1 MAGRRGIS
9 VIALLGLVACSLIVS
24 TALATRDDRS
34 AQATSQAI
42 VKTAPSRLGRILVDA
57 HGRTLYLWTSDRA
70 NRSSCLS
77 DFGCPTYWPPLLTAG
92 KPRAGSGVNA
102 RLLGTIHRTR
112 PAGLQVTYN
121 GHPLYYDAADTSPG
135 DIKGQGQ
142 INEWYAVSPAG
153 KPIKKK

>member
-1 MAGRRGIS
+1 MRRIVFILLLVTLAAGPIAAAAPGEQAGRHSG
-9 VIALLGLVACSLIVS
+9 
-24 TALATRDDRS
+24 
-34 AQATSQAI
+34 TSQAI
-42 VKTAPSRLGRILVDA
+42 VKTAPSRLGPILVDGN
-57 HGRTLYLWTSDRA
+57 GRTLYLWTSDPA

-102 RLLGTIHRTR
+102 HLLGVIHRSK

-142 INEWYAVSPAG
+142 INEWYVVSPAG
-153 KPIKKK
+153 TPIKKK